1 MNSSLLRVFDF
12 FLSPFFSSSRSESL
26 WTFATALK
34 SATAPCGDKKRERVQ
49 HCARMRSRE
58 GERRRT
64 GTQRTVKPTLVAIL
78 LRRRSFSISV
88 AASGITLAFSANFN
102 LSDRLITSSLT
113 FCFSRFLI
121 SFRRFKC
128 FPSGSSIPS
137 DPSFSPGARDKIFP
151 SALPKCST
159 SALSISKTETRRT
172 LGSTR
177 SPLHPLKSKHRKN
190 QLVKRTGF
198 SSPQEARDGLLIPVE
213 GTASKP
219 LARETAATR
228 TQ

>member
-34 SATAPCGDKKRERVQ
+34 SATAP
-49 HCARMRSRE
+49 
-58 GERRRT
+58 
-64 GTQRTVKPTLVAIL
+64 LVAIL

-159 SALSISKTETRRT
+159 SALSISDSPHPKKPEMAFLSPSRERQANHWLGKRLRLELNDDYPQNILPASPPLFSPNAEEPYSADRKLFRRPPK
-172 LGSTR
+172 
-177 SPLHPLKSKHRKN
+177 SPP
-190 QLVKRTGF
+190 T
-198 SSPQEARDGLLIPVE
+198 SSPCGKQNAKAVSDRITVE
-213 GTASKP
+213 QP
-219 LARETAATR
+219 E
-228 TQ
+228 